1 MFPLVANLHGRRV
14 VVVGAGRVGVDKAKT
29 LLECGALVTMIAERV
44 LAPLPEG
51 LDQVL
56 LRSYENGDLKGAM
69 LVVAATASVTA
80 NDDIVREANERGIL
94 LNVVDDQ
101 TRSSFYFTAN
111 YRDGDVLVSVSTAGA
126 APALAQWVRARVAQA
141 LPKNLAPVA
150 RRLREE
156 RSKLHEAGESTER
169 RPWSQRVSEL
179 VDEFGDNENSLA
191 RD

>member
-56 LRSYENGDLKGAM
+56 LRSYENGDLEGAM

-94 LNVVDDQ
+94 VNVVDDQ

-126 APALAQWVRARVAQA
+126 SPALAQWVRARVAQA

-179 VDEFGDNENSLA
+179 VDESGDNENSLA

>member
-94 LNVVDDQ
+94 VNVVDDQ

-126 APALAQWVRARVAQA
+126 SPALAQWVRARVAQA

-156 RSKLHEAGESTER
+156 R
-169 RPWSQRVSEL
+169 
-179 VDEFGDNENSLA
+179 
-191 RD
+191 

>member
-1 MFPLVANLHGRRV
+1 
-14 VVVGAGRVGVDKAKT
+14 
-29 LLECGALVTMIAERV
+29 
-44 LAPLPEG
+44 
-51 LDQVL
+51 
-56 LRSYENGDLKGAM
+56 
-69 LVVAATASVTA
+69 VVAATASVTA

-111 YRDGDVLVSVSTAGA
+111 YRDGDVLRVGLNGGCLAS
-126 APALAQWVRARVAQA
+126 LAQWVRARVAQA